1 MTIALATNRAAI
13 YARLKSDAAG
23 AAVRAATGPG
33 TAAGV
38 IPAHRLRLPRPAP
51 PFLVGRAGVIS
62 GQSDAMRGVVFTW
75 WIYDEPEQGYA
86 RIDAL
91 IDLVSAAY
99 PLDALAW
106 GETRVTQIGQQGED
120 SSLGGLLM
128 CPIQITYLRR
138 A

>member
-13 YARLKSDAAG
+13 YARLKTDAAG
-23 AAVRAATGPG
+23 ASVRAATGPG

-38 IPAHRLRLPRPAP
+38 IPAHLLRKPLPAP

-62 GQSDAMRGVVFTW
+62 GQWDSMRGVVFTW
-75 WIYDEPEQGYA
+75 WIYDEPPQGYA

-99 PLDALAW
+99 PIGALAW
-106 GETRVTQIGQQGED
+106 GETRVTGIGQQGED